1 MSEEDNKKKIDA
13 DSTEDN
19 TKENDDADVIVKEKK
34 AKKRTIQINVS
45 RDKEIEA
52 LNKRNAELEL
62 KAKQIDDE
70 REAEKLKLEDEKKA
84 IKEEL
89 EEKQAIL
96 EKQAL
101 EAFEK
106 EKAEVIAMAK
116 DRELSDE
123 QMTGIEERLTDPEK
137 LEMVKSLIGMLAPKA
152 EIKPPEKLVGKPP
165 AGKAS
170 ITTPPTRQGSSE
182 VYDTPE
188 KLMTALYWKGY
199 YARDGEV
206 TVQERADARKKI
218 DQLFSALIEGKAWE
232 QLRGGKKRLPNQKVT
247 FCPRCHDIIVGTPD
261 KCPKC
266 GHDLQEKLRKQ
277 GEEGSRW

>member
-13 DSTEDN
+13 DPAEENPEGNEDP
-19 TKENDDADVIVKEKK
+19 EVIVKDKK
-34 AKKRTIQINVS
+34 PKKRTIQINVS

-62 KAKQIDDE
+62 KAKQIDEE

-106 EKAEVIAMAK
+106 EKAGVIAMAK

-123 QMTGIEERLTDPEK
+123 QMAGIEERLTDPEK
-137 LEMVKSLIGMLAPKA
+137 LEMVKTLIGMLAPKA
-152 EIKPPEKLVGKPP
+152 EIKPPDELVDKPP
-165 AGKAS
+165 AGKAP
-170 ITTPPTRQGSSE
+170 ITAPPTRKGGSE

-188 KLMTALYWKGY
+188 KLMTDLYWKGY
-199 YARDGEV
+199 YAKDGEV

-218 DQLFSALIEGKAWE
+218 DQLFGALIEGKAWA
-232 QLRGGKKRLPNQKVT
+232 QLRGGEKRLPNQKVT
-247 FCPRCHDIIVGTPD
+247 FCPRCHDIIVGTPE
-261 KCPKC
+261 KCPSC

-277 GEEGSRW
+277 GEEGIRW